1 MPKDEEERLNAE
13 LVSERDGRLSWKAPL
28 QGEGGSEPWE
38 MAETQPLPSLPRP
51 SWPTPTHLPLEEPFL
66 GRGLRGAQIPVHTP
80 LMGVGES

>member
-1 MPKDEEERLNAE
+1 MRVLGWV
-13 LVSERDGRLSWKAPL
+13 LGWGGGLGGGRKAPL